1 MQLPSCY
8 LFQGLPNSKIDR
20 IRSIGR
26 EKHFQKGKWLFYEG
40 QAASNLYLLNSGAVE
55 LLTKL
60 DLEEAIELPIA
71 IVRSEAGCFGI
82 GTLVPPYLYSL
93 SARCAADSSLLLIKH
108 VDIQNLISS
117 DPILGCTIMT
127 NLAKKLLDR
136 LKETRQTSKIHFKT
150 LVRYAT
156 F

>member
-8 LFQGLPNSKIDR
+8 LFQGLPDSKIDR
-20 IRSIGR
+20 ITSISR
-26 EKHFQKGKWLFYEG
+26 QKNIQKGKWLFYEG
-40 QAASNLYLLNSGAVE
+40 QAADKLYLLTSGSVE

-60 DLEEAIELPIA
+60 EETIELPTA
-71 IVRSEAGCFGI
+71 IVRSEGGCFGI
-82 GTLVPPYLYSL
+82 GALVPPYLYSL
-93 SARCAADSSLLLIKH
+93 SARCASDSSLLIIKPA
-108 VDIQNLISS
+108 DIQHLINS
-117 DPILGCTIMT
+117 DPELGCTIMT
-127 NLAKKLLDR
+127 NLAIKLLDR

>member
-20 IRSIGR
+20 ITSISR
-26 EKHFQKGKWLFYEG
+26 QKNIQKEKWLFYEG
-40 QAASNLYLLNSGAVE
+40 QAADNLYLLTNGAVE
-55 LLTKL
+55 LLTEF
-60 DLEEAIELPIA
+60 EETIELPVA
-71 IVRSEAGCFGI
+71 IIRSEGGCFGI
-82 GTLVPPYLYSL
+82 GALVPPYLYSL
-93 SARCAADSSLLLIKH
+93 SARCVSDSSLLVIKQADILHLI
-108 VDIQNLISS
+108 NS
-117 DPILGCTIMT
+117 DPELGCTIMT

>member
-8 LFQGLPNSKIDR
+8 LFQGLPESKIGC
-20 IRSIGR
+20 ITSISR
-26 EKHFQKGKWLFYEG
+26 EIQIQKGEWLFYEG
-40 QAASNLYLLNSGAVE
+40 READTLYLLTDGAVE

-60 DLEEAIELPIA
+60 EETIELPIA
-71 IVRSEAGCFGI
+71 IVRSGGGCFGI

-93 SARCAADSSLLLIKH
+93 SARCVSDSTLLVIKQA
-108 VDIQNLISS
+108 DIQHLINS
-117 DPILGCTIMT
+117 DPDLGCTIMT
-127 NLAKKLLDR
+127 NLAIKLLDR

>member
-1 MQLPSCY
+1 MHLPSCY

-26 EKHFQKGKWLFYEG
+26 EKHFQKEKWLFYEG
-40 QAASNLYLLNSGAVE
+40 QAANNLYLLNSGAVE

-60 DLEEAIELPIA
+60 EETIELPTA
-71 IVRSEAGCFGI
+71 IVRSEGGCFGI
-82 GTLVPPYLYSL
+82 GALVRPYLYSL
-93 SARCAADSSLLLIKH
+93 SARCAADSSLLVIKQA
-108 VDIQNLISS
+108 DIQHLINS
-117 DPILGCTIMT
+117 DPDLGCTIMT
-127 NLAKKLLDR
+127 NLAQKLLDR

>member
-1 MQLPSCY
+1 MQLHSCY
-8 LFQGLPNSKIDR
+8 LFQGLPESKIER
-20 IRSIGR
+20 ITSISR
-26 EKHFQKGKWLFYEG
+26 DIQIQKEEWLFYEG
-40 QAASNLYLLNSGAVE
+40 QTADSLYLLTSGAVE

-60 DLEEAIELPIA
+60 EETIELPVA
-71 IVRSEAGCFGI
+71 IVRTEGGCFGI
-82 GTLVPPYLYSL
+82 GALVPPYLYSL
-93 SARCAADSSLLLIKH
+93 SARCASDSSLLVIKQA
-108 VDIQNLISS
+108 DIQYLIDS
-117 DPILGCTIMT
+117 DSELGCTLMT